1 MYPAIGDSAVEINFS
16 LNFLRQLLAYFPAR
30 HALFQREKKQSLI
43 SWSSWESTEMFLH
56 IGIVE
61 KQFHV
66 IMDISF
72 YPNKWSPYITSP
84 SWKGTKLRKM

>member
-1 MYPAIGDSAVEINFS
+1 
-16 LNFLRQLLAYFPAR
+16 
-30 HALFQREKKQSLI
+30 
-43 SWSSWESTEMFLH
+43 MFLH

-84 SWKGTKLRKM
+84 SWKGTKLRKMKQKYNVVLVPVWFCDKHEFEVFSHYRDL

>member
-1 MYPAIGDSAVEINFS
+1 MYPAIGDSAMEINFS
-16 LNFLRQLLAYFPAR
+16 LNFYGNYKPIFLPTTRCSKR
-30 HALFQREKKQSLI
+30 KEKQSLI
-43 SWSSWESTEMFLH
+43 SWSSWESTEMFVH

-61 KQFHV
+61 KRFHV

-84 SWKGTKLRKM
+84 SWKGTKLWKM